1 MGGGG
6 GEDAS
11 EEILCVIGAL
21 ATVLFSAL
29 REPAEAS
36 LAGKTLGGT
45 LPHWL
50 RPFRIEH
57 HQKKFAAELCM
68 LRLIYLGHKC
78 RGISPEN
85 P

>member
-1 MGGGG
+1 MISSIGGGG
-6 GEDAS
+6 RKKKDAS

-45 LPHWL
+45 LPH
-50 RPFRIEH
+50 
-57 HQKKFAAELCM
+57 
-68 LRLIYLGHKC
+68 
-78 RGISPEN
+78 
-85 P
+85 